1 MEGTTLAIAAWSL
14 PVEMRTTPTVGNG
27 TIGNIT
33 FNDGS
38 AAAAASSLSTQ
49 YSTSKL
55 FAQAIV
61 CGALTNFRSI
71 FTSFTS
77 GSYLDASAE
86 L

>member
-1 MEGTTLAIAAWSL
+1 MEGAGTAIPAWSF
-14 PVEMRTTPTVGNG
+14 PVEMRVAPTVGNG

-38 AAAAASSLSTQ
+38 AIAAATALSTH
-49 YSTSKL
+49 YSTPKL
-55 FAQAIV
+55 FAQAIS